1 MPTWTFHVLKAWN
14 DRKSIVRIKCSKCW
28 RFDTIRLESNDS
40 LQQMTIRHT
49 GCQFAEEDN
58 IFEVSCKSASGMTG
72 RHLLCRVVRF
82 ESIRVDATTFSTPM
96 RNIFLSL
103 LQIDFWYAFPCHK
116 RWFLRPPVSQHH
128 LAANRL
134 PVWRFVNCLWWF
146 AAVWVYWTT
155 LRNTIYIPNS

>member
-1 MPTWTFHVLKAWN
+1 M
-14 DRKSIVRIKCSKCW
+14 
-28 RFDTIRLESNDS
+28 
-40 LQQMTIRHT
+40 
-49 GCQFAEEDN
+49 
-58 IFEVSCKSASGMTG
+58 SCKSTSGMTG

-155 LRNTIYIPNS
+155 LRNTIYIPNSQQIFRSLGGRILTCRKELGTIRKSILDHWHYICIQCTLQNTSQRNFNHPPQALLTS